1 MCTTGLG
8 SCNYQYTGHS
18 QDSLRVACRVL
29 SPASRRPNPNE
40 SDPHFPRD
48 QTNRSEVCT
57 ERHTRTQHAADEPGA
72 QKFEFNDRESR
83 RKCAR
88 PKTPSHSHMRNGT
101 WNSGYIRIYIY
112 ISGSIVSVRTW
123 SNNRTEPQS
132 VLKAEAN
139 PNKRHPTVRAT
150 QFDGFMESKRYD
162 RILLYYII
170 KIFWYLF

>member
-1 MCTTGLG
+1 MCAQLG
-8 SCNYQYTGHS
+8 WGPAITST
-18 QDSLRVACRVL
+18 QDMARTHLECRAGCYPRPQGAPIPTNQILTSPVTKLIAPRSAQNVTHERNTLPMNQAPRSLN
-29 SPASRRPNPNE
+29 S
-40 SDPHFPRD
+40 
-48 QTNRSEVCT
+48 TT
-57 ERHTRTQHAADEPGA
+57 ERVEGNVQDPKPRRIPTCAMG
-72 QKFEFNDRESR
+72 RE
-83 RKCAR
+83 
-88 PKTPSHSHMRNGT
+88 TLDI
-101 WNSGYIRIYIY
+101 YVYIY

-170 KIFWYLF
+170 KIF